1 MTKEIIRILNN
12 IDILHTKLNRMAR
25 NGDAIMVTA
34 VASTIKHILS
44 LETELVRL
52 TVGKHV
58 AIDVL
63 NPDMPL
69 EHILSGWVINICNR
83 DFTIVTDDASC
94 VDVPFNRIWDMTVI
108 QRA

>member
-1 MTKEIIRILNN
+1 MTREIIRILNN

-52 TVGKHV
+52 TVNRHV
-58 AIDVL
+58 AIDML
-63 NPDMPL
+63 DPDVPL
-69 EHILSGWVINICNR
+69 ERFLSGWVIAACGNK
-83 DFTIVTDDASC
+83 FTIVTDDASC

>member
-1 MTKEIIRILNN
+1 MSKEIIRILNN
-12 IDILHTKLNRMAR
+12 IDIFYGKLNRMAR
-25 NGDAIMVTA
+25 NGDAIAT
-34 VASTIKHILS
+34 TIKHILS

-69 EHILSGWVINICNR
+69 EHILSGWVISICNR

-94 VDVPFNRIWDMTVI
+94 LDVPFNRIWDMTVI

>member
-1 MTKEIIRILNN
+1 MSKEIIRILNN
-12 IDILHTKLNRMAR
+12 IDIFYGKLNRMAR
-25 NGDAIMVTA
+25 NGDAIAT
-34 VASTIKHILS
+34 TIKHILS

-52 TVGKHV
+52 TVNRHV

-63 NPDMPL
+63 DPDMPL